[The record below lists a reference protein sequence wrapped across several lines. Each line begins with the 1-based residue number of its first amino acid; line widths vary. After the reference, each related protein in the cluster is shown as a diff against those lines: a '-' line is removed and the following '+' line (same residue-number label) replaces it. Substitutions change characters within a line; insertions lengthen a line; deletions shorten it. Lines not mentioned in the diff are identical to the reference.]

1 MHRFLLLVLFLGF
14 LSSQCKIL
22 SQSDSLFIIDRIIF
36 EGNKITRDQI
46 IARELMFTTGD
57 TLAMRELTHKLQKSR
72 ENLLNTSLFNFVSYD
87 IDLEQDRAEIVFS
100 FVERWYIWPW
110 PVIEFADRNFNTWWT
125 ENRSLSR
132 MSYGVMLKWGN
143 FRGRREELDLTAV
156 FGYDERYGIDYKIP
170 YLNPDKTIGLGFG
183 IYYGRTHEV
192 PVVNEEDKLVYYD
205 DKTEYI
211 QQEISS
217 YMSFIIRK
225 HIYNTHTLRMEY
237 YFREFDD
244 TLNKINPAFSPGG
257 DDRLQYLSVV
267 YQYKSD
273 HRDDK
278 PYPLRGYYFDI
289 ELAKRGFGV
298 LENGGMDVFYV
309 LTTFRKYI
317 QLGKRWYF
325 ASGINSR
332 FSNESEQPFFMN
344 RAIGYG
350 RDIVRGYEYYVVN
363 GYNFGIL
370 KNNIKFAL
378 LPERNFNIDFIKS
391 EKFAKVH
398 YAFYLNAFFDM
409 GFVDNFYPDPSRQND
424 LENTMLIG
432 YGLGID
438 FVTYY
443 DLVLRI
449 EYSVNRMNEHGLF
462 LHFIAPI

>member
-1 MHRFLLLVLFLGF
+1 MILLSGFWSLGVD
-14 LSSQCKIL
+14 LMGQPDSTCIIGKIT
-22 SQSDSLFIIDRIIF
+22 F
-36 EGNKITRDQI
+36 EGNKITKDHI
-46 IARELMFTTGD
+46 IARELMVFTGD
-57 TLAMRELTHKLQKSR
+57 TLGMLELSSKLDKSR

-87 IDLEQDRAEIVFS
+87 IRLDQDRAGIVFN

-110 PVIEFADRNFNTWWT
+110 PVIEFADRNFNAWWT

-143 FRGRREELDLTAV
+143 FRGRREEFDLTTV
-156 FGYDERYGIDYKIP
+156 FGYNERYGIDYKIP
-170 YLNPDKTIGLGFG
+170 YLNRDETIGLGFG

-192 PVVNEEDKLVYYD
+192 PVLNKDDKLVYYD
-205 DKTEYI
+205 DNEEYI

-217 YMSFIIRK
+217 YLSFILRK
-225 HIYNTHTLRMEY
+225 KIYNTHTLRLEY
-237 YFREFDD
+237 NFRDFDD
-244 TLNKINPAFSPGG
+244 TLTRINPAFSPGG
-257 DDRLQYLSVV
+257 EDRLQYLSVV

-309 LTTFRKYI
+309 LTTFRKYM
-317 QLGKRWYF
+317 QLGRRWYF
-325 ASGINSR
+325 ASGLNSK

-378 LPERNFNIDFIKS
+378 LPRRNFNIKFIKS

-409 GFVDNFYPDPSRQND
+409 GFVDNFHPDPSLNNG
-424 LENTMLIG
+424 LENTLLIG

-443 DLVLRI
+443 DLVLRM
-449 EYSVNRMNEHGLF
+449 EYSVNRMNEHGFF
-462 LHFIAPI
+462 LHFMAPI